1 MKSKRSTKIHG
12 FLGFILV
19 LVILGSGAWAVYWFG
34 YKDLPVQTQKIAN
47 HPAKAERLPLDLT
60 GVLDVQKVREI
71 VMNSTIARM
80 KALELKKASDELIYT
95 VVLSDGSV
103 VNLDARTGQRQTG
116 GEQTHIS
123 DSDEGLPLN
132 VAVAVSFDK
141 AREIAQEKFLEGSI
155 TRMQL
160 LNNSG
165 LVVLR
170 VMFADNAEVD
180 VDANTGRIV
189 NIKSSTK

>member
-1 MKSKRSTKIHG
+1 MKSKRSTKFHG

-19 LVILGSGAWAVYWFG
+19 LVILGFGTWAVYWFG
-34 YKDLPVQTQKIAN
+34 YKDMPVQTQKVAD
-47 HPAKAERLPLDLT
+47 HQAKAERLPLDLT

-71 VMNSTIARM
+71 VMSSTIATM
-80 KALELKKASDELIYT
+80 KALELKKTNGTLVYT
-95 VVLSDGSV
+95 VILSDGSV
-103 VNLDARTGQRQTG
+103 VNLDAQTGQRQAG
-116 GEQTHIS
+116 GGQTRIF
-123 DSDEGLPLN
+123 DSDEGLPSN
-132 VAVAVSFDK
+132 VSVAVSFDK

-160 LNNSG
+160 LNNSR

-180 VDANTGRIV
+180 VDVNTGRIV